1 MLLSSLPPELYAAIL
16 DNIDDDDIQ
25 SSILALTRAV
35 PHAPVPLERLFESIR
50 LCTPQS
56 VIHLHRRLRGGQPEA
71 LYVRNLRIQSWT
83 ADSQVII
90 NLLALLDNL
99 TSLALFVGPNFA
111 PENLLEIFEKP
122 RERLESLSLR
132 FRPYVQRANYYHFL
146 KGAYFDPT
154 ISAIASWPLSS
165 LHTLSIVQ
173 DPSMHQ
179 VSFAQPLV
187 FFNFKPLLTLS
198 ISPAAHNITSLCI
211 RIPGRDVG
219 PYLAVAP
226 KSFPALKVLDLSTG
240 NIKGAQFERI
250 LARFDRVQHVRLD
263 SCALLAGRE
272 PDEWAALG
280 KDCALTGARRA
291 RERERALRA
300 WKEAQEQ
307 RIRPSQEQTAAQNRI
322 SKARAGRKGLST
334 ATLSLRGAS
343 EPTLPTSE
351 SSTSTSDIPPVDP
364 LVLQRKIRV
373 APLPPS
379 LLTLTTTALPPLIP
393 DQPLQDH
400 HGPAVALND
409 HHTELRKSFAEGWE
423 SGISQLRSTWTRL
436 RSFSQNNNTHVM
448 VLTPGAPPEG
458 SALDG
463 LEEVNEEGWKKLE
476 AGSYPPPVLCF
487 ADEVQSHDGHPGK
500 LHLAGCGHQITE
512 TMWGHPEFLGMK

>member
-16 DNIDDDDIQ
+16 DHIDDDHIQ
-25 SSILALTRAV
+25 SSVLALTRAV
-35 PHAPVPLERLFESIR
+35 PHAPVPLDRLFESIR

-56 VIHLHRRLRGGQPEA
+56 VIHLQRRLRGGQPEA
-71 LYVRNLRIQSWT
+71 LYVRSLRIQSWT
-83 ADSQVII
+83 ADAQVII
-90 NLLALLDNL
+90 NLLAQLDNL
-99 TSLALFVGPNFA
+99 IALALFVGPNFA

-132 FRPYVQRANYYHFL
+132 FRPYVQRANYYQFL

-154 ISAIASWPLSS
+154 ISAIASWPSSS
-165 LHTLSIVQ
+165 LHSLSVVQ
-173 DPSMHQ
+173 DPSTHQ

-240 NIKGAQFERI
+240 NIKGAQFDRL
-250 LARFDRVQHVRLD
+250 LARFDCVQHVRLD

-272 PDEWAALG
+272 PAEWAALG

-291 RERERALRA
+291 RDRERGLRA

-307 RIRPSQEQTAAQNRI
+307 RIHPSHERDAAQNRA
-322 SKARAGRKGLST
+322 SKARAGRKGLAT

-343 EPTLPTSE
+343 EPTLPTPE
-351 SSTSTSDIPPVDP
+351 SSMSTSDIPPVDS

-379 LLTLTTTALPPLIP
+379 LLTLTATAPPPLPP
-393 DQPLQDH
+393 DH
-400 HGPAVALND
+400 PPEEHHDTTLVLRD
-409 HHTELRKSFAEGWE
+409 HYATFRKAFAEGWE
-423 SGISQLRSTWTRL
+423 SGIAQLRSTWTRL
-436 RSFSQNNNTHVM
+436 RSFARNNNTHVM

-463 LEEVNEEGWKKLE
+463 LEEVNEECWKRLE
-476 AGSYPPPVLCF
+476 TGSYPPPILCF
-487 ADEVQSHDGHPGK
+487 AGEVKGAGTLHP
-500 LHLAGCGHQITE
+500 AGCGHQITE
-512 TMWGHPEFLGMK
+512 MMWGHPEFLGVK